1 MTVLTLQV
9 TGKLEVYA
17 YFIFFVSWTYVCSYM
32 RLIKRS
38 FLLFLFLSHLFII
51 FFKCTLLQI
60 KLHFLGRKNNLC
72 LFCVSLFDAP
82 FNQPIHRMS
91 ASLPVLVTHSIPCVT
106 SFILGFYSR
115 PTLSCPQLSCS
126 LSHPFLSCQTTQ

>member
-38 FLLFLFLSHLFII
+38 FFCCSYFLSHLFVV

-60 KLHFLGRKNNLC
+60 KLHFWEEKIISVSSVSHFLMLLSTSQSIEC
-72 LFCVSLFDAP
+72 QPLFLF
-82 FNQPIHRMS
+82 
-91 ASLPVLVTHSIPCVT
+91 
-106 SFILGFYSR
+106 
-115 PTLSCPQLSCS
+115 
-126 LSHPFLSCQTTQ
+126 